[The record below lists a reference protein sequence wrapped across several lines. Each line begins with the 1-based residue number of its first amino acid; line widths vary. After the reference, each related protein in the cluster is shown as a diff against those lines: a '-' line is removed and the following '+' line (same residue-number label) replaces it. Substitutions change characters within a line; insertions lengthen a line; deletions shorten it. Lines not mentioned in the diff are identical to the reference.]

1 VIHGDHLTLRVSQA
15 DIVGLMSPEPLFGRV
30 LTAMVSPMK
39 SDGSLDLEGAA
50 ALAEHLV
57 ANGHDGLVVNGT
69 TGESPTTTDAEKVDL
84 VRVVVEAVGQR
95 AHVIAGAGSN
105 NTAHTV
111 ESARAA
117 EKAGAHGLLI
127 VTPYYNK
134 PPQEGILAHFT
145 TVADATDL
153 PVIVYDIPGRT
164 GIPIHSQTLIRMA
177 DHPRIVA
184 VKDAKGDLFAAS
196 EVMSQT
202 DLVWYSGDDALNLA
216 HLTQGAVGI
225 ISVVGHLAG
234 PQYAEMVAAV
244 GQGNL
249 ARAIEIHRQLIPVVN
264 AVMNVTQGAIA
275 VKAALHDR
283 GLLSSDAVRLPLVPA
298 TSEQLAG
305 VREGLKMS
313 GLS

>member
-1 VIHGDHLTLRVSQA
+1 MPQA
-15 DIVGLMSPEPLFGRV
+15 PVFGRV
-30 LTAMVSPMK
+30 LTAMVTPMT
-39 SDGSLDLEGAA
+39 SEGSVDLEGAA
-50 ALAEHLV
+50 RLAEHLV
-57 ANGHDGLVVNGT
+57 DHGNDGLVVNGT

-84 VRVVVEAVGQR
+84 VRVVVEAVGHR
-95 AHVIAGAGSN
+95 ARVIAGAGSN

-117 EKAGAHGLLI
+117 AKAGAHGLLI

-134 PPQEGILAHFT
+134 PPQEGVLAHFT

-153 PVIVYDIPGRT
+153 PVLVYDIPGRT
-164 GIPIHSQTLIRMA
+164 GTPIHTQTLLRMA
-177 DHPRIVA
+177 EHPRIIG

-196 EVMSQT
+196 EVMAAT
-202 DLVWYSGDDALNLA
+202 DLLWYSGDDALNLA

-225 ISVVGHLAG
+225 VSVVGHLAG
-234 PQYAEMVAAV
+234 RQYAEMIAAV

-264 AVMNVTQGAIA
+264 AVMHITQGPIM
-275 VKAALHDR
+275 VKAALHDQ
-283 GLLSSDAVRLPLVPA
+283 GIIASDALRLPLISA
-298 TSEQLAG
+298 TGDQLAS
-305 VREGLKMS
+305 VRAGIAES

>member
-1 VIHGDHLTLRVSQA
+1 
-15 DIVGLMSPEPLFGRV
+15 MSHAPLFGRV
-30 LTAMVSPMK
+30 LTAMVTPMNA
-39 SDGSLDLEGAA
+39 DGSVDLDGAA
-50 ALAEHLV
+50 QLAVHLV
-57 ANGHDGLVVNGT
+57 DNGHDGLVVNGT
-69 TGESPTTTDAEKVDL
+69 TGESPTTTDSEKVDL
-84 VRVVVEAVGQR
+84 VRVVVEAVGHR
-95 AHVIAGAGSN
+95 ARIIAGAGSN

-111 ESARAA
+111 ECARAA
-117 EKAGAHGLLI
+117 AKAGAHGLLI

-134 PPQEGILAHFT
+134 PPQEGVLAHFT

-164 GIPIHSQTLIRMA
+164 GTPIHTETLLRMSV
-177 DHPRIVA
+177 HPRIVA

-202 DLVWYSGDDALNLA
+202 DLLWYSGDDALNLA
-216 HLTQGAVGI
+216 HLTQGAAGI
-225 ISVVGHLAG
+225 VSVVGHLASR
-234 PQYAEMVAAV
+234 QYAEMIAAV

-264 AVMNVTQGAIA
+264 AVMHITQGPIM

-283 GLLSSDAVRLPLVPA
+283 GTIASDALRLPLISA
-298 TSEQLAG
+298 TNDQLAR
-305 VREGLKMS
+305 VRAGIEQS